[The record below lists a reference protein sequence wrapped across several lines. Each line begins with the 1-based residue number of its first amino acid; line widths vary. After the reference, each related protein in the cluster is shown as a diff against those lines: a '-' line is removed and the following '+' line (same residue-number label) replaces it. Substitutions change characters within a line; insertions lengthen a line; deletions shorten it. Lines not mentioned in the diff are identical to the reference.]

1 MVLYGTHIRLRA
13 IEREDLPRFVRWF
26 NDPEVRRNLQLI
38 VPLGLP
44 QEEEWFKG
52 ILQRPVEEQPLVI
65 EIHQE
70 GTWLPVG
77 NAGFFSIRNSDRA
90 AEIGISIGEKTCWDK
105 GYGSEAV
112 RLLLK
117 FGFNELNLNRIF
129 LRVYETNL
137 RGIRSYEKAGFKV
150 DGRLRQDRFMD
161 GKYIDV
167 FIMSV
172 LKSEWKEE
180 SSGGNQ

>member
-1 MVLYGTHIRLRA
+1 MLYGSRIRLRA
-13 IEREDLPRFVRWF
+13 IEREDLPLFVRWF
-26 NDPEVRRNLQLI
+26 NDPEVRRNLQLFI
-38 VPLGLP
+38 PLGLP

-52 ILQRPVEEQPLVI
+52 ILHRPVEEQPLVI
-65 EIHQE
+65 EIRL
-70 GTWLPVG
+70 GDDWLPVG

-90 AEIGISIGEKTCWDK
+90 AEIGISVGEKTYWDK
-105 GYGSEAV
+105 GYGTEAV

-137 RGIRSYEKAGFKV
+137 RGIHSYEKAGFNV

-167 FIMSV
+167 FLMSV
-172 LKSEWKEE
+172 LRSEWNEE